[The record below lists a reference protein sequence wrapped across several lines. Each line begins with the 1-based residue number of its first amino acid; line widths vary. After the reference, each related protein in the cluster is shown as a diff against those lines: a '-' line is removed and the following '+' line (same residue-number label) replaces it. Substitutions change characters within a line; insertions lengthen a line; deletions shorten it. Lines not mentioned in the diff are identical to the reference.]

1 MICTFFS
8 RLLNNAIDDYSEED
22 DSSLLGQ
29 KPRDIS
35 FIHTRCSNVPPP
47 YFERP
52 QLTSFHLQE

>member
-1 MICTFFS
+1 MICTYFS

-47 YFERP
+47 YFRRP
-52 QLTSFHLQE
+52 

>member
-8 RLLNNAIDDYSEED
+8 RLLNNAIDDYSEGD

-35 FIHTRCSNVPPP
+35 FNSYTV
-47 YFERP
+47 F
-52 QLTSFHLQE
+52 